1 MNLKQ
6 TIAMMYRKRY
16 ERENQYQT
24 CEPYF
29 QRVIGIDDEGSYENL
44 LATLQAYRSEFVTI
58 TVFFESNIPMQAEFN
73 LIETVKNELQT
84 MDVSNLSKQDITIFP
99 VLETNRIFLQALE
112 TVVNLALQQEQFF
125 SEFVRNDFIAKL
137 IVWAYSYL
145 TPLDFTGHYLP
156 KCLYYGVISKHE
168 IYFLMLAYKMG
179 IDVLYLNP
187 LKEELFTTIDVQGWC
202 SHHQE
207 MGVSA
212 IETFD
217 LKASRGTIIT
227 NFETTTKIIQNE
239 IHNNLFDQ
247 TGMYKPWQFREGYT
261 LTLTLD
267 SILEDIYVYWDQ
279 EARMRQGFK
288 TMGNTVYVPTFFYKI
303 DGIYVEHEKYKRLI
317 DCCTAAQNTLFYT
330 SGAFMNTTVVL
341 EDMYQVMF
349 CQLSDGTFDI
359 EEIKKLPFYR
369 FGKYNESVQNFLLKK
384 YNEFIQSEQ
393 ILQEQ
398 LTNEE
403 KMQLLYLVLMMDE
416 SIVRMIDNYDFPKQV
431 PKIVIF
437 LEHEQGIVD
446 ELVRLLGYF
455 NCMSWDI
462 VIFNPSGLFNIEKII
477 KRDCVMLKR
486 LEKME
491 YTSTYKEVTKA
502 KQMGLF
508 AKFKI

>member
-1 MNLKQ
+1 
-6 TIAMMYRKRY
+6 
-16 ERENQYQT
+16 
-24 CEPYF
+24 
-29 QRVIGIDDEGSYENL
+29 
-44 LATLQAYRSEFVTI
+44 
-58 TVFFESNIPMQAEFN
+58 
-73 LIETVKNELQT
+73 
-84 MDVSNLSKQDITIFP
+84 
-99 VLETNRIFLQALE
+99 
-112 TVVNLALQQEQFF
+112 
-125 SEFVRNDFIAKL
+125 
-137 IVWAYSYL
+137 
-145 TPLDFTGHYLP
+145 
-156 KCLYYGVISKHE
+156 
-168 IYFLMLAYKMG
+168 
-179 IDVLYLNP
+179 
-187 LKEELFTTIDVQGWC
+187 
-202 SHHQE
+202 
-207 MGVSA
+207 
-212 IETFD
+212 
-217 LKASRGTIIT
+217 
-227 NFETTTKIIQNE
+227 
-239 IHNNLFDQ
+239 
-247 TGMYKPWQFREGYT
+247 
-261 LTLTLD
+261 
-267 SILEDIYVYWDQ
+267 
-279 EARMRQGFK
+279 
-288 TMGNTVYVPTFFYKI
+288 
-303 DGIYVEHEKYKRLI
+303 
-317 DCCTAAQNTLFYT
+317 
-330 SGAFMNTTVVL
+330 MNTTVVL